1 MKRDINQKITV
12 EDLIR
17 LKKAERPPVEFWARF
32 ESEIRAKQLSAI
44 VSKRPWWDG
53 ISRVYAVVNRHHLPF
68 GAAAA
73 LALTFAGVRY
83 IGGHP
88 EPIETPRLLTVQ
100 PMAAHIVPVR
110 AAQVVETP
118 ARPQEEVELASREVS
133 PVREAVVAEVARAP
147 AAKSTEFESR
157 PPFADGIAITLADF
171 REPATSY
178 GSQSVFGTDRDFEP
192 SAASSR
198 PALSE
203 PLARM
208 DPSAE
213 RRARL
218 LAPALPAYASANQRT
233 VAGDWMKERSSSDDR
248 MYESMDQQS
257 SDRMMVG
264 FRF

>member
-1 MKRDINQKITV
+1 MKRDTDQKITV

-17 LKKAERPPVEFWARF
+17 LKKAERPPAEFWARF

-73 LALTFAGVRY
+73 LALTFAGFRY
-83 IGGHP
+83 LGGHP
-88 EPIETPRLLTVQ
+88 EAVDTPRLLATQ
-100 PMAAHIVPVR
+100 PMAARAVPARPV
-110 AAQVVETP
+110 QVVETP
-118 ARPQEEVELASREVS
+118 ARPQEEVEMASRESS
-133 PVREAVVAEVARAP
+133 PVREAVAAEVAQAP
-147 AAKSTEFESR
+147 AAKSPEFASR
-157 PPFADGIAITLADF
+157 PPFADGIAVTLADF
-171 REPATSY
+171 REPAPTY

-192 SAASSR
+192 AAASSR
-198 PALSE
+198 TAISE

-218 LAPALPAYASANQRT
+218 LAPALPAYTS
-233 VAGDWMKERSSSDDR
+233 
-248 MYESMDQQS
+248 
-257 SDRMMVG
+257 
-264 FRF
+264 